1 MKWLKAAVL
10 CLTASMA
17 IGATTASSAS
27 AALPEIAVAAF
38 ECEQAMTGPL
48 NNIGQFITSAKCIDP
63 TQANENAGLWWRFV
77 ARMDGVSTGE
87 ALIHGVVAGGLV
99 KINIVCKHSSS
110 EGGIPGGQSITG
122 IVLKYTECKVEES
135 SNACTTSGE
144 TTGTI
149 KSKTLTGTLGYTTK
163 PSTGIALKP
172 VEGGTVAAFTC
183 AGTVGAVTLEG
194 CAIEEIAPRNTMSL
208 THETLFQENEA
219 KTGQKWTKLEGG
231 SECALTM
238 KAQESSGKAW
248 LKETQSQETSEEIE
262 VKA

>member
-1 MKWLKAAVL
+1 MKWLKAVGL

-17 IGATTASSAS
+17 IGAATASSAS

-38 ECEQAMTGPL
+38 ECEQSATPPF
-48 NNIGQFITSAKCIDP
+48 NNIGQFITVAKCIDP
-63 TQANENAGLWWRFV
+63 TQATEMAGMWWRLLV
-77 ARMDGVSTGE
+77 RMNGVGVEE
-87 ALIHGVVAGGLV
+87 ALIHGVVSGGLV

-144 TTGTI
+144 ATGTI
-149 KSKTLTGTLGYTTK
+149 KSKTLTGTLGYTSK

-172 VEGGTVAAFTC
+172 AEGGTVATFTC

-194 CAIEEIAPRNTMSL
+194 CAIEEITPRNSMSL
-208 THETLFQENEA
+208 THETFFQENEA

-238 KAQESSGKAW
+238 KAKESSGKAW
-248 LKETQSQETSEEIE
+248 LKETQKQETSEEVE